1 MPELPSATAAPAP
14 ATEPSD
20 ATVAMLRRFP
30 VKSMLG
36 ERLPELVIDERG
48 TAGDRLWAVTYGDG
62 KLGSGKNSRRFR
74 RTEGLLH
81 FSASYTANATA
92 IAASSGATAT
102 SGAARGDGTGR
113 PHVVT
118 PDGSDLRDDAHLAEL
133 LGADVRLAR
142 EDAVSH
148 FDECGVTLIGT
159 ASLHALGRI
168 LGDTEQ
174 ADARRFRKN
183 ILLNTVEPWIEEDWV
198 GREVAVGDE
207 VRLRVTKRMKRCVM
221 TTMSQRDL
229 PEDRRVLKTLT
240 ADRGMCI
247 GVGADVLTPGTVRLG
262 DTVRPV

>member
-1 MPELPSATAAPAP
+1 MPEIPPATPAPAP
-14 ATEPSD
+14 YPAPSD
-20 ATVAMLRRFP
+20 ATVATLRRFP

-36 ERLPELVIDERG
+36 EQLPELVVDERG
-48 TAGDRLWAVTYGDG
+48 TVGDRLWAVTYADG

-74 RTEGLLH
+74 RTAGLLH
-81 FSASYTANATA
+81 FSASYPSAPSADSSS
-92 IAASSGATAT
+92 ASAEGA
-102 SGAARGDGTGR
+102 GR
-113 PHVVT
+113 PRVVT

-148 FDECGVTLIGT
+148 FDECGLTLIGT
-159 ASLHALGRI
+159 ASLHALGDI
-168 LGDTEQ
+168 LGDTEP
-174 ADARRFRKN
+174 ADALRFRKN
-183 ILLNTVEPWIEEDWV
+183 VLLDTDEPWIEEDWV

-207 VRLRVTKRMKRCVM
+207 VRLRVTHRMKRCVM
-221 TTMSQRDL
+221 TTMAQRDL

-247 GVGADVLTPGTVRLG
+247 GVGADILVPGTVRLG

>member
-48 TAGDRLWAVTYGDG
+48 TIGDRLWAVTYGDG

-81 FSASYTANATA
+81 FSASYAAAHDAATA
-92 IAASSGATAT
+92 
-102 SGAARGDGTGR
+102 R

-118 PDGSDLRDDAHLAEL
+118 PEGSGLRDDAHLAEL

>member
-1 MPELPSATAAPAP
+1 MSELPPAIPAP
-14 ATEPSD
+14 TPDPVPSD
-20 ATVAMLRRFP
+20 ATVATLRRFP

-36 ERLPELVIDERG
+36 EQLPELVVDERG
-48 TAGDRLWAVTYGDG
+48 TVGDRLWAVTYADG

-81 FSASYTANATA
+81 FSASYDSS
-92 IAASSGATAT
+92 AAHA
-102 SGAARGDGTGR
+102 DGVGR
-113 PHVVT
+113 PRVVT

-142 EDAVSH
+142 EDAVPH

-159 ASLHALGRI
+159 ASLRALGDI
-168 LGDTEQ
+168 LGDTEP
-174 ADARRFRKN
+174 ADPLRFRKN
-183 ILLNTVEPWIEEDWV
+183 ILLDTDEPWLEEDWV

-207 VRLRVTKRMKRCVM
+207 VRLRVTNRMKRCVM
-221 TTMSQRDL
+221 TTMAQRDL

-247 GVGADVLTPGTVRLG
+247 GVGTTVVVPGTVRLG

>member
-1 MPELPSATAAPAP
+1 MSALPPAIPDPTPAAAPS
-14 ATEPSD
+14 E
-20 ATVAMLRRFP
+20 ATVVTLRRFP

-48 TAGDRLWAVTYGDG
+48 TVGDRLWAVTYDDG

-81 FSASYTANATA
+81 FTASYPAHHDV
-92 IAASSGATAT
+92 
-102 SGAARGDGTGR
+102 GDR

-118 PDGSDLRDDAHLAEL
+118 PDGADLRDDAHLAEL

-148 FDECGVTLIGT
+148 FDDCGVTLIGA

-168 LGDTEQ
+168 LGDTEP

-183 ILLNTVEPWIEEDWV
+183 IVLDTAEPWIEEDWV
-198 GREVAVGDE
+198 GREVTVGQE
-207 VRLRVTKRMKRCVM
+207 VRLRIIKRMKRCVM
-221 TTMSQRDL
+221 TTMSQRAL
-229 PEDRRVLKTLT
+229 AEDRRVLKTLT
-240 ADRGMCI
+240 AERGMCL
-247 GVGADVLTPGTVRLG
+247 GVGAEVVTPGTVRPG
-262 DTVRPV
+262 DTVRPA

>member
-1 MPELPSATAAPAP
+1 MPELPPAIPAP
-14 ATEPSD
+14 TPYPAPSD
-20 ATVAMLRRFP
+20 AVVATLRRFP

-36 ERLPELVIDERG
+36 EQLPELVVDERG
-48 TAGDRLWAVTYGDG
+48 TVGDRLWAVTYADG

-81 FSASYTANATA
+81 FSASY
-92 IAASSGATAT
+92 
-102 SGAARGDGTGR
+102 AARPAAAAR
-113 PHVVT
+113 PRVVT

-142 EDAVSH
+142 EDAVPH
-148 FDECGVTLIGT
+148 FDERGVTLIGT
-159 ASLHALGRI
+159 ASLHALGGI
-168 LGDTEQ
+168 LGDTEP
-174 ADARRFRKN
+174 ADALRFRKN
-183 ILLNTVEPWIEEDWV
+183 ILLDTDEPWIEEDWV

-207 VRLRVTKRMKRCVM
+207 VRLRVVNRMKRCVM
-221 TTMSQRDL
+221 TTMAQRDL

-247 GVGADVLTPGTVRLG
+247 GVGADVLVPGTVRLG

>member
-1 MPELPSATAAPAP
+1 MPELPPAIPAP
-14 ATEPSD
+14 TPAPEQSD

-48 TAGDRLWAVTYGDG
+48 TVGDRLWAVTHGDG

-81 FSASYTANATA
+81 FSASYP
-92 IAASSGATAT
+92 AAH
-102 SGAARGDGTGR
+102 GTGR

-118 PDGSDLRDDAHLAEL
+118 PDGTDLRDDAHLAEL

-148 FDECGVTLIGT
+148 FDDCGVTLIGT
-159 ASLHALGRI
+159 ASLHALGQI
-168 LGDTEQ
+168 LGDTEP

-183 ILLNTVEPWIEEDWV
+183 ILLDTDDPWIEEDWV

-207 VRLRVTKRMKRCVM
+207 VRLRVVQRMKRCVM
-221 TTMSQRDL
+221 TTMAQRDL

-247 GVGADVLTPGTVRLG
+247 GIGADVLVPGTVRLG

>member
-1 MPELPSATAAPAP
+1 MPELPPAIPAP
-14 ATEPSD
+14 PPSPEPSD
-20 ATVAMLRRFP
+20 PTVAMLRRFP

-48 TAGDRLWAVTYGDG
+48 TVGDRLWAVTYGDG

-81 FSASYTANATA
+81 FSASY
-92 IAASSGATAT
+92 AAAHDPGSA
-102 SGAARGDGTGR
+102 R

-118 PDGSDLRDDAHLAEL
+118 PEGSGLRDDAHLAEL
-133 LGADVRLAR
+133 LGVDARLAR

-148 FDECGVTLIGT
+148 YDDCGVTLIGT
-159 ASLHALGRI
+159 ASLHALGLI
-168 LGDTEQ
+168 LGDTEP

-183 ILLNTVEPWIEEDWV
+183 ILLDTEEPWIEEDWV
-198 GREVAVGDE
+198 GREIAVGDE
-207 VRLRVTKRMKRCVM
+207 VRLRVVKRMKRCVM
-221 TTMSQRDL
+221 TTMAQRDL

-247 GVGADVLTPGTVRLG
+247 GVGADVLNPGTVRLG